1 MNTRLYMLLLF
12 YECCRCFHFISFAFE
27 IKDSLFLREEM
38 ISMLEGFCKYDLDC
52 VSGVYEDVI

>member
-1 MNTRLYMLLLF
+1 MLDMLLLF
-12 YECCRCFHFISFAFE
+12 YECCIYFHFISFAFE